1 MASWCENHVGFN
13 SGSLVYLVEEASMRE
28 ALNGEELDFSEMSE
42 KWTELGY
49 GFCIPTNFEK
59 HNNEVLREIGGDDD
73 PDNYFDIGSDGE
85 IIIKSSH
92 PNFNN
97 ILQLIH
103 GTDPNYYNEK
113 LETISK
119 EQFDSQLR
127 VRLVFTITFCE
138 LEPPH

>member
-1 MASWCENHVGFN
+1 
-13 SGSLVYLVEEASMRE
+13 
-28 ALNGEELDFSEMSE
+28 
-42 KWTELGY
+42 
-49 GFCIPTNFEK
+49 
-59 HNNEVLREIGGDDD
+59 REIGGDDD

-103 GTDPNYYNEK
+103 GTDPTYYNEK